1 MVEFL
6 WYKALIEKF
15 FKIVWQI
22 RVNIALELWIYKAW
36 TVKLK
41 RTWRLKL
48 NLGLLGGIKKGLQLF
63 FPLNVP
69 NSTLVCKFFL
79 AKLPKYRKFHLKE
92 VYPIKSI
99 VQPLLK

>member
-1 MVEFL
+1 MNSKAEKNLETKVEFGT
-6 WYKALIEKF
+6 F
-15 FKIVWQI
+15 
-22 RVNIALELWIYKAW
+22 R
-36 TVKLK
+36 
-41 RTWRLKL
+41 
-48 NLGLLGGIKKGLQLF
+48 GIKKGLQLF

-79 AKLPKYRKFHLKE
+79 AKLPKYRKFQLKE